1 MICLKMEQE
10 LLPARP
16 AKGRLREPGNVS
28 SVNMCQSP
36 ARWDHAEKEEYD
48 AMRMQEIDIHDYA
61 RQLLDAHGDRAIVE
75 AAQKASALEQ
85 QGQSEQAQ
93 TWRQIEAALK
103 SMRGPHVS

>member
-1 MICLKMEQE
+1 MQI
-10 LLPARP
+10 
-16 AKGRLREPGNVS
+16 KGNGKRFERQHVPVS
-28 SVNMCQSP
+28 GAMGS
-36 ARWDHAEKEEYD
+36 RRKEEYD
-48 AMRMQEIDIHDYA
+48 AMRMQEIDIHDNA